1 MKKRMTKREVSK
13 VLAVVMVISML
24 LSTPVFAAES
34 KTVEVKGYISEGM
47 SEEDIANV
55 DPHFSVSNVIDTF
68 DTNEIDPEINAGLI
82 VESPATI
89 KLLVDN
95 GVIFDVF
102 KLKKKDDTTYE
113 YDYDKALEMSGQ
125 VKIYAPD
132 ESGALDESGNPKY
145 IEKTIEASELK
156 NYEVEFPQYLSG
168 CSVTLTEPG
177 DYYVLFRYEA
187 VAGAAQAII
196 TVKGTEEESDSTTE
210 DVKEESDT
218 TVEDVKE
225 EADTTVEDEK
235 EESDTTILKAQP
247 TASKV
252 LVNGTETSFEAYM
265 IDGNNYFKLRDL
277 AKVVS
282 GTEKQF
288 EVTWD
293 GDKKAINLISNKAY
307 TPVGGEMASGD
318 GAEKTP
324 VLNTSKIYKDGQ
336 EITLKAYTINENNF
350 FKLRDIAKAFDI
362 GITWDSETSTVG
374 IDTSIGYVEE

>member
-1 MKKRMTKREVSK
+1 MKKRITKREVSK
-13 VLAVVMVISML
+13 VLVVVMVISML
-24 LSTPVFAAES
+24 LLTSVFAAES

-47 SEEDIANV
+47 SEEDVANV

-82 VESPATI
+82 VESPTTI
-89 KLLVDN
+89 KLLADK

-102 KLKKKDDTTYE
+102 KVNKKDDNTFV
-113 YDYDKALEMSGQ
+113 YDYDKALEMSGK

-145 IEKTIEASELK
+145 VEKTIEASELK
-156 NYEVEFPQYLSG
+156 NYEVEFPQYLPG

-187 VAGAAQAII
+187 VAGAAQAYI
-196 TVKGTEEESDSTTE
+196 TVKDTEEEVVSTTEEAKEETNLTTEEAKEESDSTTL
-210 DVKEESDT
+210 T
-218 TVEDVKE
+218 
-225 EADTTVEDEK
+225 
-235 EESDTTILKAQP
+235 AQP

-252 LVNGTETSFEAYM
+252 LVNGSETSFEAYM

-307 TPVGGEMASGD
+307 TPVGGEMAAGD
-318 GAEKTP
+318 GEEKTP

-362 GITWDSETSTVG
+362 GITWDGETSTVG